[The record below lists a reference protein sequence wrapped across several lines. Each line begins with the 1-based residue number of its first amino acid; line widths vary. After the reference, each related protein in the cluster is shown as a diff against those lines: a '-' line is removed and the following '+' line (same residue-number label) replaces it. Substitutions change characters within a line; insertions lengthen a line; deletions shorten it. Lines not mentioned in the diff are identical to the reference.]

1 MPERNDLDYQYE
13 DEDTEYDLDD
23 EEAEGYDDEEYEEGD
38 EDDEE
43 YDEYDDEEAPQ
54 GGTWKRTA
62 LFAIVGLMVA
72 GAGAYYFMS
81 DGNLPFLAKQDPVP
95 GASPFANPGGF
106 GKVAKAPEADP
117 AQPAAVPPKPVEAP
131 AQAEAPK
138 PVDPPQPVAPEP
150 IAKTAKPVAPPKPVA
165 KAPAKAAP
173 AKAAPAKAPA
183 TAPAVKP
190 AATRTAKSAALTGRR
205 YAVQVGS
212 FADPGN
218 ANNLL
223 SALKAKGYSEAYLD
237 GNGSITGAYAVRSTV
252 VDSAAKATAL
262 KNEFSAA
269 GHPGSV
275 VKVGTNKYAIQL
287 GIYSSRASAQ
297 NLASELSTQGMFVSV
312 ASGATKQV
320 GATRVRVGNFT
331 SLTAAN
337 QFATKLRADGI
348 PAIAV
353 KR

>member
-1 MPERNDLDYQYE
+1 MPERNDLDYQFE

-23 EEAEGYDDEEYEEGD
+23 EEAEGYDDDEEYEDG
-38 EDDEE
+38 EDDE
-43 YDEYDDEEAPQ
+43 YDEYDDEDAPQ
-54 GGTWKRTA
+54 GGGWKRTA
-62 LFAIVGLMVA
+62 IFAIVGLMVA

-117 AQPAAVPPKPVEAP
+117 AQPAAVPPKPVEAAP
-131 AQAEAPK
+131 QAEAPK
-138 PVDPPQPVAPEP
+138 PVDPPQPVAPAP
-150 IAKTAKPVAPPKPVA
+150 IAKTAKPVALPKPVVKAPVKTAVA
-165 KAPAKAAP
+165 KAPATQTAA
-173 AKAAPAKAPA
+173 
-183 TAPAVKP
+183 KP
-190 AATRTAKSAALTGRR
+190 AATRTAKSAALAGRR

-212 FADPGN
+212 FTDPGN

-223 SALKAKGYSEAYLD
+223 SALKAKGYAAAYLD
-237 GNGSITGAYAVRSTV
+237 GNGTITGAYAVRSTV
-252 VDSAAKATAL
+252 VDSTAKANAL
-262 KNEFSAA
+262 KSEFSAA

-275 VKVGTNKYAIQL
+275 VSVGKGKYAIQL
-287 GIYSSRASAQ
+287 GIYSSRSSAQ
-297 NLASELSTQGMFVSV
+297 NLASELNAQGMFVSV

-320 GATRVRVGNFT
+320 GATRVRVGNFD
-331 SLTAAN
+331 SLAAAN